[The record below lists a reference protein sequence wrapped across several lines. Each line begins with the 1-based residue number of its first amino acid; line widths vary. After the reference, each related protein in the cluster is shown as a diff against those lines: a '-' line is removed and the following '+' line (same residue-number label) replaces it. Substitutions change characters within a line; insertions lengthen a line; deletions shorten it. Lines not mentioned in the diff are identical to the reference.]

1 MKPLVYTVLK
11 AVSALG
17 DGCNGSISKA
27 HSFSKSAR
35 SRGWQLTMERK

>member
-17 DGCNGSISKA
+17 DGSISQA